1 MDERLNILIQ
11 EFMNPHSRQL
21 SFAVLIATRNRPA
34 ALDTLLNSINALEL
48 PPKMLVIVSSGMD
61 ISHIIEKHQKLS
73 VLHKRISQRGQIR
86 QKMFGIPEIPKD
98 VDWVL
103 FLDDDLVLEPSS
115 TVNLLKFL
123 SSHQDAASV
132 IGLGLAD
139 SSRVDT
145 KSLSFFSKI
154 KAGTVS
160 KSGKNFDYM
169 SSRVP
174 IQTSWLNGAS
184 MWRRNQ
190 VDKYFFEY
198 LDSNY
203 SICEDLI
210 FSYSRSK
217 SGSMYFVPDARF
229 NFQSNV
235 IPTVNDFEIF
245 RARAYWKYY
254 FVSINSDL
262 SVLLF
267 LLSQVVSTLA
277 FIKRGDIKP
286 KSILLKLKFAIPILH
301 DLVLSFLKKKD
312 PLELMKLRKV

>member
-1 MDERLNILIQ
+1 MGERQNILIQ
-11 EFMNPHSRQL
+11 EFMNSHSEQL
-21 SFAVLIATRNRPA
+21 SFVVLIATRNRPT

-48 PPKMLVIVSSGMD
+48 PPKMLIIVSSGMD
-61 ISHIIEKHQKLS
+61 ISHIIEKHQELS
-73 VLHKRISQRGQIR
+73 VKHAHISERGQIR
-86 QKMFGIPEIPKD
+86 QKMFGITQIPND

-115 TVNLLKFL
+115 TVSLLKFL
-123 SSHQDAASV
+123 ASHKDATSV

-139 SSRVDT
+139 SSRIET
-145 KSLSFFSKI
+145 KKPCFFSKV

-184 MWRRNQ
+184 MWRRDQ

-235 IPTVNDFEIF
+235 MPTVNDFEIF

-262 SVLLF
+262 SVFLF
-267 LLSQVVSTLA
+267 LISHAISTLA
-277 FIKRGDIKP
+277 FLKKGDTKP
-286 KSILLKLKFAIPILH
+286 RSILQKLRFAIPILQ
-301 DLVLSFLKKKD
+301 DLVLSFLKIRD
-312 PLELMKLRKV
+312 PLELMKMRKV

>member
-1 MDERLNILIQ
+1 MDERQYILIQ
-11 EFMNPHSRQL
+11 EFMNSYSQRL
-21 SFAVLIATRNRPA
+21 SFAILIATRNRPA
-34 ALDTLLNSINALEL
+34 ALDTLLDSIHALEL
-48 PPKMLVIVSSGMD
+48 PPKLLVIVSSGMD
-61 ISHIIEKHQKLS
+61 ISHIIKKHQKLAIR
-73 VLHKRISQRGQIR
+73 HKHIPGRGQIR
-86 QKMFGIPEIPKD
+86 QKMFGISEIPKD

-115 TVNLLKFL
+115 SVNLFRFL
-123 SSHQDAASV
+123 SSHQEAPSV

-139 SSRVDT
+139 GSRIDT
-145 KSLSFFSKI
+145 KSLNFSF
-154 KAGTVS
+154 KAKEGTVS

-169 SSRVP
+169 SSSVP

-190 VDKYFFEY
+190 VERYFFEY

-217 SGSMYFVPDARF
+217 SGSLYFIPEARF

-235 IPTVNDFEIF
+235 KPTVNDFETF
-245 RARAYWKYY
+245 RARAYWKFY

-262 SVLLF
+262 SVFMF
-267 LLSQVVSTLA
+267 LMSQVVSTLA
-277 FIKRGDIKP
+277 FAIRGNMKP
-286 KSILLKLKFAIPILH
+286 KSILLKLKFTIPILY
-301 DLVLSFLKKKD
+301 DLILSFLKNKE
-312 PLELMKLRKV
+312 PLELMKLRQV